1 MRKKKKTGPPLWAY
15 RLLSWYCRPELL
27 EDLQGDLHEY
37 FERNLKTKGPTKARF
52 IYLIDVIKFLRLYTI
67 KKPQPVNAMI
77 HLIIFQ
83 NYFKTSFRNI
93 ERNKLFSA
101 INIIGLAISMC
112 VGLLLIAFITE
123 IKSYDNFHKNAD
135 RIFRVNN
142 TMQELNGLR
151 YNYATTSA
159 LTGRKIKETV
169 SGIEKM
175 VMMRR
180 GFNKDLHY
188 NEKVVPL
195 RGFWADESFF
205 NIFSFGLISGNA
217 ATALKEPNSVVLTQ
231 SSAMKLFGAVDVTG
245 KLVQIDTVN
254 YMVTAVVKD
263 PPLNSHMRFDMLG
276 SYITIDT
283 QKLAEQDKDWMKW
296 DNMWAS
302 YVYLLLPEKCNI
314 QAIQARLS
322 KISDEGNK
330 TIENN
335 KINLY
340 LEPLRGIVLTKD
352 MSNPIGPTVDRSI
365 VVTLG
370 ILALV
375 VIISA
380 CFNYTNLSIAR
391 ALRRTREVGIRKAI
405 GASSRQVF
413 YQFVFESILLSLLSL
428 VVAFVLFLLIRQE
441 FISMDNTF
449 QDLITLKP
457 TGRIYI
463 YFVGLAIAVGLL
475 AGLLPASLFS
485 KINTARVLKD
495 LSAVK
500 LFRHINL
507 RKGLIIFQYTLSIL
521 FIVLVSIGYKQ
532 YRYSLSFDLGF
543 KTENILTIDLQENKP
558 GPLVKELS
566 ALPEITQIAK
576 AKYVSSVGTNISGN
590 VKYKDPTDSVR
601 IHYNF
606 VDHEYISLHEHKIL
620 VGKNFSSVI
629 GEDAKECGVI
639 VNMHT
644 VKWMQLSDPHQAIGE
659 ELLIDGKKN
668 KIIGV
673 VEDFHHERVNYPIE
687 NFAFRYD
694 PKQFEIVSL
703 KIESTDMLA
712 TMDKIRAVWK
722 KIDIIHPLDAKFYN
736 DHIQEAYGKLSWII
750 KIIGF
755 IAFLSISIAS
765 LGLLGMVIFTTETR
779 LKEISI
785 RKILGASEGNLIFMM
800 SRGFIVLLII
810 SSLIAI
816 PAAYYFMDQIV
827 LARHVYRAPIG
838 LTELFAGTLVV
849 MSIAFLMVGTQTLKV
864 ARSNPAEV
872 LSNE

>member
-1 MRKKKKTGPPLWAY
+1 MRKKKKTGPPLWAH

-37 FERNLKTKGPTKARF
+37 FERNLKTKGATKAKL
-52 IYLIDVIKFLRLYTI
+52 IYLIDVLKFFRLYTI
-67 KKPQPVNAMI
+67 KKPQPVHTMI

-101 INIIGLAISMC
+101 INIVGLAISMC

-314 QAIQARLS
+314 QAIQASLS

-620 VGKNFSSVI
+620 AGKNFSPVI
-629 GEDAKECGVI
+629 GEDAKESGVI